1 MKARSIVMLCG
12 TVVSAACQESPMLAS
27 PVAVATPPASY
38 VITDL
43 GTLGGTLTY
52 ADQINVLGHVAG
64 RGQNAAGEY
73 RAFLWDGVAMRDLGP
88 AITCCAGVRLNDND
102 QVAWTGTTA
111 DGSTHAFLWD
121 NGAARDLG
129 TLGGSFSR
137 VSGVNNQGEVV
148 GTSGVDSST
157 TVWGGGHAFLWSD
170 GVMTDLGTLGGANS
184 EATAINDNGQVVGIS
199 AVDSTLSHAFLW
211 QDGAM
216 TDLGSLGG
224 RSGAVAI
231 NKAGWIVGTSR
242 TGNDF
247 LPSYAVLW
255 RGGEV
260 ISLGTLPGD
269 LYSTAVSV
277 NSGGEITGTNC
288 PDLGCDERHPF
299 VWQAGK
305 MTALDPAYAF
315 PFWQGPAAI
324 NDDGLVVGNRRVNS
338 HTSVG
343 VVWETSG
350 VGQNLGTLGGAQS
363 GASAINQFG
372 WVAGSAETASGER
385 HAVLWLR
392 VAAPAIV
399 ATTP

>member
-1 MKARSIVMLCG
+1 MNPRSIVMLSG
-12 TVVSAACQESPMLAS
+12 TVLVAACQDSPVLVS
-27 PVAVATPPASY
+27 PVALATPLDSY

-43 GTLGGTLTY
+43 GTLGGTFAN
-52 ADQINVLGHVAG
+52 ADQINVVGHLAG
-64 RGQNAAGEY
+64 RAQNAAGEM

-88 AITCCAGVRLNDND
+88 AITCCAGVYLNDND

-129 TLGGSFSR
+129 TLGGSLSR
-137 VSGVNNQGEVV
+137 VSGVNNQGQVV
-148 GTSGVDSST
+148 GTSSVDTASS
-157 TVWGGGHAFLWSD
+157 HAFLWQD
-170 GVMTDLGTLGGANS
+170 GTMTDLGTLGGANS
-184 EATAINDNGQVVGIS
+184 EATAINDKGQVVGTS
-199 AVDSTLSHAFLW
+199 ALDSTLSHAFLW

-224 RSGAVAI
+224 RSVAVAI

-255 RGGEV
+255 REGEL

-277 NSGGEITGTNC
+277 NSGGEITGLNC
-288 PDLGCDERHPF
+288 RELGCDERHPF
-299 VWQAGK
+299 VWKAGQ
-305 MTALDPAYAF
+305 MTALDPDYPF
-315 PFWQGPAAI
+315 PYWQGPAAI
-324 NDDGLVVGNRRVNS
+324 NDDGLVAGNRRVNS

-343 VVWETSG
+343 VVWETNG

-372 WVAGSAETASGER
+372 WVAGSAETTSGER